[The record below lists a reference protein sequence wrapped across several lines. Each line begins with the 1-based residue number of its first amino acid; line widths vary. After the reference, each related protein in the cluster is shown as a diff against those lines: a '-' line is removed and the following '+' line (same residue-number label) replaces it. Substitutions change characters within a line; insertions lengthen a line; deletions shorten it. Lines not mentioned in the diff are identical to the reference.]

1 MRRLLS
7 VPMPLSL
14 ALFFLCCAG
23 GCGAPSFLITPVAN
37 ANTLEESEVQP
48 GKGMFPDKIA
58 IIEVEGMLANIKTG
72 GLLQAT
78 ENPVSKFTQQLDEAE
93 RDPKVKA
100 VVLRVNSPGGT
111 VTSSDTLYQLITRF
125 REKTHKP
132 VVTSAQEVMASG
144 GYYVACASDK
154 IVVQPTSIVGSVGV
168 IFETMQFKGT
178 MDKLGITARS
188 IKSGS
193 LKDMGSPFRL
203 MRPDEEQVMQQM
215 VDEYFTKF
223 VGVVRSRRPVT
234 EAPSTDLSMYSKDGY
249 AGIYSGRVWSGQKAV
264 ELGLADRTG
273 LLSDAIDLAREMGHA
288 PNAKVVMYTR
298 PYGYGGSIYANS
310 STPTPQANVLRLELP
325 EATNLLPTGFYY
337 LWRP

>member
-1 MRRLLS
+1 LRRVLLAVVLATLAAGS
-7 VPMPLSL
+7 ARAQLTSDDVPQVRTIPVKEEVDADMQAARFHLGPVRIIPTI
-14 ALFFLCCAG
+14 AVRNAG
-23 GCGAPSFLITPVAN
+23 YDYNVFGT
-37 ANTLEESEVQP
+37 
-48 GKGMFPDKIA
+48 
-58 IIEVEGMLANIKTG
+58 
-72 GLLQAT
+72 T
-78 ENPVSKFTQQLDEAE
+78 ENPVSKFTQQLEEAE

-111 VTSSDTLYQLITRF
+111 VTSSDTLYEMITRF
-125 REKTHKP
+125 RAKTHKP

-234 EAPSTDLSMYSKDGY
+234 EAPSSDLSMYSKEGY
-249 AGIYSGRVWSGQKAV
+249 AGIYSGRVWSGKKAV

-273 LLSDAIDLAREMGHA
+273 LLSDAIDLAKEMAHS
-288 PNAKVVMYTR
+288 PDAKVVLYTR

-310 STPTPQANVLRLELP
+310 STPTPQANVLRLEIP

>member
-1 MRRLLS
+1 MRRPLS
-7 VPMPLSL
+7 VLMPLVALSL
-14 ALFFLCCAG
+14 LCFAG

-48 GKGMFPDKIA
+48 GKGMFPDKVA

-78 ENPVSKFTQQLDEAE
+78 ENPVSKFTQQLEQAE

-111 VTSSDTLYQLITRF
+111 VTSSDTLYEMITRF
-125 REKTHKP
+125 RAKTHKP

-178 MDKLGITARS
+178 MDKLGITASS

-234 EAPSTDLSMYSKDGY
+234 EAPSSDLSMYSKEGY
-249 AGIYSGRVWSGQKAV
+249 AGIYSGRVWSGKKAV

-273 LLSDAIDLAREMGHA
+273 LLSDALDLAKEMAHC
-288 PNAKVVMYTR
+288 PDAKVVLYTR

-310 STPTPQANVLRLELP
+310 STPTPQANVLRLEIP

-337 LWRP
+337 LWRPQ

>member
-1 MRRLLS
+1 MRIVSYLSMPLLS
-7 VPMPLSL
+7 LSL
-14 ALFFLCCAG
+14 LVCAG
-23 GCGAPSFLITPVAN
+23 GCGAPSFLVTPVAN
-37 ANTLEESEVQP
+37 DNTLDESEVEP
-48 GKGMFPDKIA
+48 GKGMFPDKVA

-78 ENPVSKFTQQLDEAE
+78 ENPVSKFTQQLEKAE

-111 VTSSDTLYQLITRF
+111 VTASDTLYEMITRF
-125 REKTHKP
+125 RQKTHKP

-144 GYYVACASDK
+144 GFYVACASDK
-154 IVVQPTSIVGSVGV
+154 IVVQPTSIVGSIGV

-203 MRPDEEQVMQQM
+203 MREDEEQVMQQM

-234 EAPSTDLSMYSKDGY
+234 ESPSTDLSGYSKEGY

-273 LLSDAIDLAREMGHA
+273 LLTDAIDLAREMAHA
-288 PNAKVVMYTR
+288 PNAKAVMYIR

-310 STPTPQANVLRLELP
+310 SIPMPQANVLRLELP